1 MGGLIR
7 AVLLDRF
14 PILMKPAS
22 LSTILFA
29 IFTMTFVA
37 QNAIADTTFDGN
49 WWVTVDYHEYKNPDG
64 STALAAVKHFP
75 VKVKNG
81 VLHGEIG
88 TRGAADWYEL
98 NGTIAADGAA
108 TIRANGITGSPKHTP
123 GHPHPGIPFEYLV
136 VAHFDGRRGTG
147 HSVGDPPPPHA
158 PRIRIYTFV
167 KD

>member
-1 MGGLIR
+1 
-7 AVLLDRF
+7 
-14 PILMKPAS
+14 MKPAS

-29 IFTMTFVA
+29 ILTMTFVA
-37 QNAIADTTFDGN
+37 QNAMADTTFDGN

-98 NGTIAADGAA
+98 NGTIAADGTAN
-108 TIRANGITGSPKHTP
+108 IRANGITGSPKHTP
-123 GHPHPGIPFEYLV
+123 GHPHPGIPFEYQV
-136 VAHFDGRRGTG
+136 VAHFDGRSGTG
-147 HSVGDPPPPHA
+147 HSVGDPPPPHT

>member
-1 MGGLIR
+1 MKSAFVF
-7 AVLLDRF
+7 AVLTLL
-14 PILMKPAS
+14 I
-22 LSTILFA
+22 
-29 IFTMTFVA
+29 A
-37 QNAIADTTFDGN
+37 QTKAATTTFDGN

-75 VKVKNG
+75 VKVNNG

-123 GHPHPGIPFEYLV
+123 FYSHPGIPFEISSGRPLRWAARNWSLGRGSTSPACSPDPYLYL
-136 VAHFDGRRGTG
+136 R
-147 HSVGDPPPPHA
+147 
-158 PRIRIYTFV
+158 
-167 KD
+167 